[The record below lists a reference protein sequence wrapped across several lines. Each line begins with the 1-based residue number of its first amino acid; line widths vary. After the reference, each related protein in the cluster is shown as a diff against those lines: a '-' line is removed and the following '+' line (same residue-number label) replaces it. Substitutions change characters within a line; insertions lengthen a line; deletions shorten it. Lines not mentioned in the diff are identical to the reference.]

1 MIKIWD
7 PIQDLDKKVTAVNEI
22 VRNLEYKFKNMDKNL
37 NQEIESLKRN
47 QTETMKC
54 KPIKLENYKRMLH
67 EQTKYKDEF
76 QRKRQSQ
83 DNNTLRQHIFK
94 C

>member
-7 PIQDLDKKVTAVNEI
+7 PIQNLDKKVTTVNET

-37 NQEIESLKRN
+37 NQEIETLRRN
-47 QTETMKC
+47 QTETKKC
-54 KPIKLENYKRMLH
+54 KPIKLENYKRMPH

-76 QRKRQSQ
+76 QK
-83 DNNTLRQHIFK
+83 DKVKTIIH
-94 C
+94 

>member
-1 MIKIWD
+1 MIKIWN
-7 PIQDLDKKVTAVNEI
+7 PIQDLNKKVTAVNEM
-22 VRNLEYKFKNMDKNL
+22 VRNLEYKLKNMDKNL
-37 NQEIESLKRN
+37 NQEIETLRKN
-47 QTETMKC
+47 QTETRKC

-67 EQTKYKDEF
+67 EQTKYEF

>member
-37 NQEIESLKRN
+37 NQEIE
-47 QTETMKC
+47 
-54 KPIKLENYKRMLH
+54 
-67 EQTKYKDEF
+67 
-76 QRKRQSQ
+76 
-83 DNNTLRQHIFK
+83 TLRSEPNRNK
-94 C
+94 EM